1 MQAGPVISLS
11 PSFSTFSNSRL
22 AGIAARV
29 VGEFDSDEFHD
40 EFCFERGG
48 ENSAGQRADQRG
60 GTSNNRNPE
69 PGAADDDDD
78 FDFAFATRDLGP
90 SSQIPADE
98 IFQNGKIRPVYPVLN
113 RDVLL
118 GVGHVGFRNDNEKG
132 NDGNQNSGSERPKI
146 RNPLRKL
153 FIEERGTP
161 TTTSS
166 SSSSSSDVDEMGEA
180 AAELSCVWRPIA
192 VEDGGSNSKRWKFKD
207 LLRRSHS
214 YGSKNSTVVLSHNN
228 SARKKGDGKKV
239 NEMQTGVGKVN
250 PAPPPP
256 YNRDGGEK
264 RRSYL
269 PYRQDLVGVLGNV
282 SILRKNLKLH

>member
-1 MQAGPVISLS
+1 MQAGPLISLS
-11 PSFSTFSNSRL
+11 PSFSAFSNSRL

-29 VGEFDSDEFHD
+29 VGEFDSDQFHD
-40 EFCFERGG
+40 EFCFDRGG

-60 GTSNNRNPE
+60 GTSINRNPE

-78 FDFAFATRDLGP
+78 FDFAFATRDSGP

-132 NDGNQNSGSERPKI
+132 NDGNQNSGSEPPKI

-153 FIEERGTP
+153 FIEERE
-161 TTTSS
+161 TTTTS
-166 SSSSSSDVDEMGEA
+166 SSSSSSDVDEM
-180 AAELSCVWRPIA
+180 WRPIA
-192 VEDGGSNSKRWKFKD
+192 AEDGGGNSKRWKFKD

-214 YGSKNSTVVLSHNN
+214 YGSKNSTVVLPHNN

-239 NEMQTGVGKVN
+239 NEMQMGVGKVN
-250 PAPPPP
+250 LPPPP
-256 YNRDGGEK
+256 LYNRDGGEK

-282 SILRKNLKLH
+282 SILRKYLKLY